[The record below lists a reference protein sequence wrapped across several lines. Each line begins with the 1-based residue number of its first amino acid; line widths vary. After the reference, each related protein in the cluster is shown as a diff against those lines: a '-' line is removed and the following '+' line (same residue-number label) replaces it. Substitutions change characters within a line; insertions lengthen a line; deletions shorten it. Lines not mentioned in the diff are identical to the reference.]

1 MSGGTTKEDA
11 MGRLVTVTSQELA
24 VGYRLAGV
32 TTRAASS
39 PEEAA
44 AEIRALVDAGE
55 RGLIAVHAP
64 FWSGLDR
71 SLRRELETRQVPLV
85 VPLPAAGAAELAAER
100 RRELQA
106 MVARAVGYEFTFDPE
121 AGSP

>member
-1 MSGGTTKEDA
+1 
-11 MGRLVTVTSQELA
+11 MGRLVAVTTEELT

-32 TTRAASS
+32 TTRAVTS
-39 PEEAA
+39 PEAA
-44 AEIRALVDAGE
+44 AAVLRRLVDEGE
-55 RGLIAVHAP
+55 RGLIAVYAP

-71 SLRRELETRQVPLV
+71 SLRRELEARPVPLV

-106 MVARAVGYEFTFDPE
+106 MVARAVGYEFIFDPE
-121 AGSP
+121 GGSP